1 MDYGT
6 HRDGY
11 WRGRFDDRDELTEQP
26 TGELIRDLFGE
37 AKTVLAEGTR
47 LLRAEIETARQE
59 IRREAKKVGPAAA
72 MTGAGG
78 ALVHAAVLMFA
89 VAIAAALALALPT
102 WLAFGIVGVLLA
114 GTGAVLFS
122 VARNRVKTIALKPEK
137 TIHNLQE
144 DGRWTKGLTQSARS
158 NRRLDT

>member
-1 MDYGT
+1 MDYGP
-6 HRDGY
+6 RGY
-11 WRGRFDDRDELTEQP
+11 DDRWDDLREQP
-26 TGELIRDLFGE
+26 TGELIRGLFDE

-47 LLRAEIETARQE
+47 LLRAEVETARGE

-72 MTGAGG
+72 MTGASG

-114 GTGAVLFS
+114 ATGAVLFA
-122 VARNRVKTIALKPEK
+122 VARNRMRTIALKPER
-137 TIHNLQE
+137 TIHNLEE
-144 DGRWTKGLTQSARS
+144 DGRWAKGLTRSARS
-158 NRRLDT
+158 NHRLDT